1 MYRSDFSYTRDGYAG
16 EAASY
21 IYYNADIINNTT
33 GDADAQQLSV
43 IDPPVRFNETRDT
56 ALVKNA
62 SEYYFSIIRFT
73 MNGPNKDLPLFIP
86 DINEGTGQV
95 NVNLTNYGVSL
106 GYNQQWNIDIGG
118 VITTTPF
125 IITPPTRFVVYSS
138 ETRNLTVAPTPSRPS
153 AESFRGQYAGGSV
166 YQPGD
171 IVSTAAADPIYST
184 WLNGPFYQV
193 KTPAEWSATVQYQ
206 IGAFVSFGNNYYY
219 ANAVPTIGVA
229 PSVGATWSLGITG
242 IVPTNT
248 NYWTPVPN
256 NLGTPQ
262 DLSSRYYWVYTY
274 QQWLDLVNQTL
285 VLAHQDTYNAFST
298 AWTATGTITPF
309 PYPTFADFQSEIA
322 TPQIIYSPSTSRFTI
337 YGDSD
342 GFGQRILTFT
352 PAGAGV
358 AGAQTAPTMRLFFNT
373 NMFGLFTNFPNYF
386 FNQPSTPYS
395 ALNHTVP
402 VGYANEIL
410 FPNKFYSNVVDY
422 RNTPYSG
429 VPPLGYVP
437 LSLQKVYWIDEQEI
451 LSTDSLWSPISSIV
465 FTSTLLPIRAEQVGP
480 PVILGTGNNNP
491 SQATAQ
497 SAFQPIIT
505 DIALNTASGGAS
517 DYRSFIYYAPTA
529 EYRLTDF
536 GPSKQ
541 DIRNIDIQVYWKCRL
556 DNNLYPITMFNLS
569 SVSIKCM
576 FRHKDAT
583 GTKTADS

>member
-1 MYRSDFSYTRDGYAG
+1 MYRSDFTYTRDGYKG
-16 EAASY
+16 DAASY
-21 IYYNADIINNTT
+21 IYYNADIINNNT
-33 GDADAQQLSV
+33 GDADALQQGV

-73 MNGPNKDLPLFIP
+73 MDGPNKDLPLFIP

-95 NVNLTNYGVSL
+95 NVNLTNYGVAI
-106 GYNQQWNIDIGG
+106 GYNQQWNITIGG
-118 VITTTPF
+118 NVITTPF
-125 IITPPTRFVVYSS
+125 IITPPVRFIVYSS
-138 ETRNLTVAPTPSRPS
+138 ETRNTTLAPTPTRPC
-153 AESFRGQYAGGSV
+153 ATTFRGQYAGGTT

-171 IVSTAAADPIYST
+171 IVSTAAADPIYNT
-184 WLNGPFYQV
+184 WLTGPFYQV
-193 KTPAEWSATVQYQ
+193 NTPALWNATTQYA
-206 IGAFVSFGNNYYY
+206 IGSFVLFGGLAYY
-219 ANAVPTIGVA
+219 AIGVPPIGVA
-229 PSVGATWSLGITG
+229 PVVGPNWVLGLTG

-248 NYWTPVPN
+248 TYWSPIAAN
-256 NLGTPQ
+256 QGNPQ
-262 DLSSRYYWVYTY
+262 DLSSRYYWVYSY

-285 VLAHQDTYNAFST
+285 LLAHQDTYTAFSA
-298 AWTATGTITPF
+298 AWTATGTTTPF
-309 PYPTFADFQSEIA
+309 PYPTFADYQAEVM
-322 TPQIIYSPSTSRFTI
+322 TPQIIYTPGTTRFTI
-337 YGDSD
+337 FGDSD
-342 GFGQRILTFT
+342 AYGQRILTFT

-358 AGAQTAPTMRLFFNT
+358 VGAQTPPVERLFFNT
-373 NMFGLFTNFPNYF
+373 NMFGLFTNWPNYF
-386 FNQPSTPYS
+386 FNQPSTPY
-395 ALNHTVP
+395 APLNHIVP

-410 FPNKFYSNVVDY
+410 FPNKFYSNVADY
-422 RNTPYSG
+422 RNSPYSG

-437 LSLQKVYWIDEQEI
+437 LAQQKVYWINEQEI

-465 FTSTLLPIRAEQVGP
+465 FTSTLLPIRAEQTGP

-505 DIALNTASGGAS
+505 DIALNTASGGAQ

-576 FRHKDAT
+576 FRHKDAL
-583 GTKTADS
+583 GGKTADS